1 MKQDSLTVLDYI
13 RTSIEI
19 LMHLKNDDDKDVSK
33 EDARSYRLARD
44 ADGGAASDFTSTF
57 QSIDFPPK
65 EYEMQLQSSEAEVRN
80 HIKVEQQ
87 LKLHIE
93 VLQEKIDDLE
103 KEREKQKL
111 VKSEERRSIENRLR
125 DEYQIQI

>member
-19 LMHLKNDDDKDVSK
+19 LMHLKNDDDRDISK
-33 EDARSYRLARD
+33 EGGRSYRLARD

-103 KEREKQKL
+103 KEREKQKI

-125 DEYQIQI
+125 DEY

>member
-33 EDARSYRLARD
+33 DDARSYRLARD

-57 QSIDFPPK
+57 
-65 EYEMQLQSSEAEVRN
+65 
-80 HIKVEQQ
+80 
-87 LKLHIE
+87 
-93 VLQEKIDDLE
+93 
-103 KEREKQKL
+103 
-111 VKSEERRSIENRLR
+111 
-125 DEYQIQI
+125 